1 MDYSDTLQKIHGVLS
16 HKAEELEEQIA
27 RLERAKRD
35 VEREQN
41 LGIEEIRQILRPNLD
56 ESWTGSRAADF
67 DEARDEAHTAMYR
80 IFTDEYDRYI
90 HKIDLKIF
98 ALDSEKGAV
107 QAASWSAD
115 RADFLME
122 KGEEAVDA
130 LHSTINGLKGWLK

>member
-1 MDYSDTLQKIHGVLS
+1 MDYSSTLQEIHGVLS
-16 HKAEELEEQIA
+16 HKAAELEEQIS

-41 LGIEEIRQILRPNLD
+41 LGIEEIRQILRPSL
-56 ESWTGSRAADF
+56 EKSWTGSRAADF
-67 DEARDEAHTAMYR
+67 NEARDEAHTVMYR
-80 IFTDEYDRYI
+80 IFNDDYERYI

-98 ALDSEKGAV
+98 ALDAEKGAV
-107 QAASWSAD
+107 EAASWSAD
-115 RADFLME
+115 RADFLLE